1 MVTTRSK
8 KKRRCCLFQF
18 LSLGNDEENDDE
30 KENPLFTS
38 PCSNDNSSL
47 DFFVSSDEDSIFS
60 EETNINYN
68 DFYLDMCRI
77 IGNKNYLK
85 NGIVINDTGDD
96 YEKNWYI
103 CSTIKFQTELEDKLI
118 LWKHIEDNIWD
129 EKTLTVKEILQLNG
143 S

>member
-18 LSLGNDEENDDE
+18 LSIGNYEE
-30 KENPLFTS
+30 KEKPLFTS
-38 PCSNDNSSL
+38 QHDYDSSSL
-47 DFFVSSDEDSIFS
+47 DLYISSDEDSIIS
-60 EETNINYN
+60 EDINIVHN
-68 DFYLDMCRI
+68 DFYLDMCKI
-77 IGNKNYLK
+77 IGNTNYLK